1 MLNPSEVVV
10 YLHSAP
16 LVHTRGEILAAEILY
31 VSRVAVYILGRL
43 FFLAGLSYGRYQFN
57 GGLR

>member
-1 MLNPSEVVV
+1 MLNPSEVVL

-31 VSRVAVYILGRL
+31 VSRVAVYVLGRL
-43 FFLAGLSYGRYQFN
+43 FFLAGLSYGRYNFM
-57 GGLR
+57 RT